1 VLISVKKAHIFH
13 SKKTLFFSDILILKY
28 IFQDSENRYKI
39 INQNPSENAKTERN
53 SEGSDRD
60 FAKNKTTY
68 FIIFV
73 VKEFNLARIIITTSN
88 NLVFDN
94 RIHKV
99 TVTLTGM
106 GYDVLQTGRNH
117 PKVNT
122 KPSRPGTC
130 ILFNLPFRKGF
141 LFYLTL
147 NLYTLIYLIFKKFD
161 MLWAVDMDT
170 LPACRIAGMIRRKP
184 IIFDSHEFMS
194 EVPELHNRPIVKKT
208 WRLLEKTFIPGC
220 NIRYTVSPGL
230 IDLYKTRYGIH
241 FKLLRN
247 LPLENDKRK
256 TRVFVPDKSIPPTI
270 HYQGSLNIGRGI
282 EETIKAM
289 QYLPGY
295 KFVVVGKG
303 DCDDELKKLVA
314 DLKLE
319 KQVTFTGSVPFEE
332 LPNYHQNVMAG
343 MCLLENKGLN
353 YYHALPNRIF
363 DYMQAGIPVIT
374 SNLPDI
380 AGVVQKHQ
388 TGLLLSNLNPKDIAS
403 AIRHACENSAQRRL
417 WQKSIPQAT
426 RKFTWENEAKALEV
440 IKSLLQ

>member
-1 VLISVKKAHIFH
+1 
-13 SKKTLFFSDILILKY
+13 
-28 IFQDSENRYKI
+28 
-39 INQNPSENAKTERN
+39 
-53 SEGSDRD
+53 
-60 FAKNKTTY
+60 
-68 FIIFV
+68 
-73 VKEFNLARIIITTSN
+73 
-88 NLVFDN
+88 
-94 RIHKV
+94 
-99 TVTLTGM
+99 
-106 GYDVLQTGRNH
+106 
-117 PKVNT
+117 
-122 KPSRPGTC
+122 
-130 ILFNLPFRKGF
+130 
-141 LFYLTL
+141 
-147 NLYTLIYLIFKKFD
+147 
-161 MLWAVDMDT
+161 
-170 LPACRIAGMIRRKP
+170 
-184 IIFDSHEFMS
+184 
-194 EVPELHNRPIVKKT
+194 
-208 WRLLEKTFIPGC
+208 
-220 NIRYTVSPGL
+220 
-230 IDLYKTRYGIH
+230 
-241 FKLLRN
+241 
-247 LPLENDKRK
+247 
-256 TRVFVPDKSIPPTI
+256 VPDKSIPPTI